1 MDVRKIL
8 LAGAVTFAL
17 VFLEAGLQMS
27 GLQSLPFAF
36 LLWGISAV
44 VFAWAGID
52 AIDATGQRAANTGR
66 LWTILRV
73 LQTKDALVFIPGLGL
88 TVIAALIAWV
98 FQVPTPVPQIDPPR
112 LTISNPVFGPVGK
125 EEIWLNYTYT
135 NQGQRQARNPVSHLG
150 MASASGPLTK
160 ADEDKMFSVLYD
172 LSGPKKDSGDLL
184 DPGGSRTTSFPGV
197 LNDPKA
203 LTRAKIRELQE
214 QKQFLY
220 LFAEV
225 RYYDVVK
232 GQTDEKKW
240 RTDSCQYLDFS
251 LPQDQLAS
259 SLPHMCIG
267 HNGVSEAP

>member
-1 MDVRKIL
+1 MDMRKIF
-8 LAGAVTFAL
+8 LAGAVTFGL
-17 VFLEAGLQMS
+17 VFFEAGLQMS
-27 GLQSLPFAF
+27 GLQSLPVAI
-36 LLWGISAV
+36 LLWGIAAV
-44 VFAWAGID
+44 MFSWAGID
-52 AIDATGQRAANTGR
+52 GIDANGQRAANIGR

-73 LQTKDALVFIPGLGL
+73 LQNKDALVFIPGIGI
-88 TVIAALIAWV
+88 TVIAALVAWI
-98 FQVPTPVPQIDPPR
+98 FQAPPPLPQIDPPR
-112 LTISNPVFGPVGK
+112 VTISNPVFGPVGK

-160 ADEDKMFSVLYD
+160 EAEDKMFSVLYA
-172 LSGPKKDSGDLL
+172 LSGPKKDNGDLL

-203 LTRAKIRELQE
+203 LTRAKMRELQE
-214 QKQFLY
+214 KKQFLY

-232 GQTDEKKW
+232 GQTEEKKW
-240 RTDSCQYLDFS
+240 RSDSCQYLDLS